1 MLFMRKILFVLI
13 SLYASVS
20 VFAQK
25 TEEIDGHKAVDLGLS
40 VKWATCNIGANKPAE
55 AGDYF
60 SWGEVKTKKV
70 YDWKNYAYCSGGAK
84 SITKYCVLPAYGS
97 TDGRKEL
104 GSADDAASANW
115 GSEWRTP
122 TMEEFNELM
131 KKCKVKWMPNYRNTG
146 VPGYKVTAKNGNF
159 IFLPAVGFYQL
170 QRTED
175 VGKCGHYATSSL
187 YEKSNDSAYSVILDA
202 ARMEGS
208 FDYRYYGISVRPV
221 TAK

>member
-1 MLFMRKILFVLI
+1 MLFMRKILFVLM

-97 TDGRKEL
+97 FVHRDRQMVYGSTILNAVL
-104 GSADDAASANW
+104 GVSRRERSVSSTCWAPANC
-115 GSEWRTP
+115 S
-122 TMEEFNELM
+122 
-131 KKCKVKWMPNYRNTG
+131 
-146 VPGYKVTAKNGNF
+146 
-159 IFLPAVGFYQL
+159 LPAA
-170 QRTED
+170 
-175 VGKCGHYATSSL
+175 C
-187 YEKSNDSAYSVILDA
+187 KSDSDCVLLN
-202 ARMEGS
+202 RL
-208 FDYRYYGISVRPV
+208 
-221 TAK
+221 